1 MSVRKMTDGS
11 GRWYASFYYQDAF
24 GVRHRKKKEG
34 FKRQSDAKAYE
45 DSFLKQHAGDCSMS
59 VRSLYDRYIAS
70 CETRLK
76 EATII
81 KKKHIFKDKILPTFG
96 DVAVS
101 AVTPLMIHE
110 WQNAL
115 MQQPFSQTYLRTINN
130 DLAALFV
137 FAEHY
142 YGLERNPCRKEQRM
156 GKRDAKVMQFWTL
169 DEYKKAIAVVNDV
182 EMHAIYQTL
191 FWTGMRRGECLA
203 LTVAD
208 IDFRTKTISI
218 SKTRDRRGG
227 KDIVTTPKTEN
238 STRTVTMPDQL
249 CDELKFYI
257 KRLYKPS
264 KKDFLFH
271 RSPGNVSTYIG
282 KVAERAGVP
291 RIRTHDLRHSHASML
306 IEMGF
311 SPLLIAERL
320 GHDSVDTTLRIYSH
334 LYPNK
339 QADVAAQLSALA

>member
-1 MSVRKMTDGS
+1 MSVHKMTDGS

-45 DSFLKQHAGDCSMS
+45 DSYLKQHAGDCSMS
-59 VRSLYDRYIAS
+59 VRSLYDLYIAS

-169 DEYKKAIAVVNDV
+169 EQYRRAIATVDDP
-182 EMHAIYQTL
+182 ELHMIYEIL
-191 FWTGMRRGECLA
+191 FWTGMRRGECMA

-208 IDFRTKTISI
+208 VDLKRKTVSITKTL
-218 SKTRDRRGG
+218 DRRGG
-227 KDIVTTPKTEN
+227 RSIVTTPKTEN
-238 STRTVTMPDQL
+238 STRTVTLPDPL
-249 CDELKFYI
+249 CAALQEYI
-257 KRLYKPS
+257 KRLYQPS
-264 KKDFLFH
+264 KSDLLFH
-271 RSPGNVSTYIG
+271 RAPGTVSNYIR
-282 KVAERAGVP
+282 KAAARAGVP
-291 RIRTHDLRHSHASML
+291 QIRVHDLRHSHASML